1 MSFLEFSRLATSLF
15 APLPMPLLPESTADD
30 AAQGTRAAPV
40 TMERDWDVLRDARGR
55 PIPDDMPVAAN
66 QGAGD
71 RRRLCLV
78 VVDRSLYRGQQ
89 IGRQLP
95 PTAASVIV
103 AASPDQL
110 TAILEYAQA
119 DAVVLTAS
127 DHADALQMLPAVQAP
142 LVGSRRA
149 VPLLCQIHGHNNRRS
164 LRPLLLRLGASAVI
178 DAGAPVDELLDS
190 ARAAA
195 ALVRLARRDGAHTML
210 QQLVDAAPHA
220 QLFYDAAWTPLACN
234 RDAWQYVQR
243 ASGGRCDARSDHF
256 LALFSTTERH
266 RVDALVTELT
276 RAADTTAHTL
286 RALLGAAVFSQQAT
300 QLHIERLTIEEHDV
314 FAVRLMPDV
323 PPDRGPD
330 ALRANGIATAL
341 RALAAVTDTMQR
353 AVESR
358 RAPSTDAPSAIASSA
373 IASSAIA
380 SHDGIDDDALLA
392 ELRGLL
398 ALLGALQPVRLEET
412 AQLLS
417 LDAVVAPHVAALSAA
432 LSSTWQVEWH
442 ASPRAV
448 VVRSKPD
455 GIRRVLT
462 LMVLAARQAAAQRQ
476 LVVRLDHADGNSD
489 GHAEGSATLSVAFSA
504 AQSTRDASSATDER
518 LGPVTAADLEEIGQW
533 ARAIDARLV
542 MRHDDHGRTVL
553 CLQLDSASASTT
565 TPTG

>member
-30 AAQGTRAAPV
+30 AVQGTRAAPV

-195 ALVRLARRDGAHTML
+195 ALVRLARRDGAHAML

-276 RAADTTAHTL
+276 RAADTTAHTMQ
-286 RALLGAAVFSQQAT
+286 ALLGAAVFSQQAT

-373 IASSAIA
+373 IAS
-380 SHDGIDDDALLA
+380 HDGIDLGALLA
-392 ELRGLL
+392 ESRGLL
-398 ALLGALQPVRLEET
+398 ALLGALQPVRLEKT
-412 AQLLS
+412 AQLLT
-417 LDAVVAPHVAALSAA
+417 LDAVVAPHVSALSAA